1 MGGHR
6 TTNYSTFKLASR
18 VCLARKIKQRVNGC
32 ETKKRIHR
40 SNKNTQIA
48 VVGKKSNY
56 LRTNYRDRLLSE
68 FRINERSKLPL
79 VRRNIGRIQKS
90 IGGTRAAIR

>member
-1 MGGHR
+1 M
-6 TTNYSTFKLASR
+6 TNYSTFKLASR
-18 VCLARKIKQRVNGC
+18 VYLARKIKQRVN
-32 ETKKRIHR
+32 RIHR

-68 FRINERSKLPL
+68 FRINERSKFPL
-79 VRRNIGRIQKS
+79 VRWNIGRIQES
-90 IGGTRAAIR
+90 IRGTRAAIR